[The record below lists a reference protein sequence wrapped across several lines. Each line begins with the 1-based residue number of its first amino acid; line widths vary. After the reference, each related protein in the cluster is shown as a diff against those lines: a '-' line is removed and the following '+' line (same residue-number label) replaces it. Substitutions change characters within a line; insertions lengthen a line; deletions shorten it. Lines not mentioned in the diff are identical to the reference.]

1 MTVIATDTARASNLI
16 KHEHWPETGYCR
28 KSVTAFE
35 ATAKTYAVGT
45 VLGKVIADGTATS
58 AADAGNTGDGVMGAV
73 TVTAGAVVG
82 KYRLVITTVAA
93 NAGTFVVIDPT
104 GRMLGAGTVAV
115 AYSDSGI
122 AFTLADGA
130 ADFVVGDA
138 FTILVA
144 GAYEYKIAVQTATD
158 GTAVAAAVV
167 IEDKAVPA
175 TTDTAV
181 LVLEKGPAEISK
193 DALVLDA
200 SYDTA
205 AEKQVV
211 YDALEALGINVLVT
225 V

>member
-1 MTVIATDTARASNLI
+1 MTVLFTDTNRISNLV
-16 KHEHWPETGYCR
+16 KHEHWPETGFCR

-45 VLGKVIADGTATS
+45 VLGKVIADGTATA
-58 AADAGNTGDGVMGAV
+58 AADAGNTGDGAMGAI

-82 KYRLVITTVAA
+82 KYRLVITTAAA
-93 NAGTFVVIDPT
+93 NAGTFVVVDPN

-115 AYSDSGI
+115 AYSDSGL

-138 FTILVA
+138 FTITVA
-144 GAYEYKIAVQTATD
+144 GDYEYKIAVQTATD
-158 GTAVAAAVV
+158 GSDVAAAVV
-167 IEDKAVPA
+167 LEDKAVAA

-181 LVLEKGPAEISK
+181 LTLVKGPAEISK

-200 SYDTA
+200 TYNLD

-211 YDALEALGINVLVT
+211 YDALEALGINVLT
-225 V
+225 TN